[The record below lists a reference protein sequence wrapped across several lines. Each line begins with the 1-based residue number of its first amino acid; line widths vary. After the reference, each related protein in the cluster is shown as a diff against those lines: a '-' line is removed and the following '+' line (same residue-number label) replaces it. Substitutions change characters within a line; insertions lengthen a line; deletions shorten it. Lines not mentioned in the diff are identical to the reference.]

1 MTQAAATA
9 EAQVRSLA
17 SPLLLFGGHRGTGTV
32 THIFPASIITPMLH
46 TASDSVV
53 K

>member
-1 MTQAAATA
+1 VTQAAATA

-17 SPLLLFGGHRGTGTV
+17 SPLLVCGGHRGTGTV
-32 THIFPASIITPMLH
+32 TASIITPMLH